1 MGGNDG
7 RKDGQGA
14 GRRDVAGGRGLQGLR
29 DCGAGRSRGGR
40 GEARRREQRR
50 VHQSGFRQLLK
61 LDLQKDRR
69 CIGDAHGTCYSGI
82 LALAGDRIV
91 RGRVQEKVSHADPD
105 HDRLGHRHRAG
116 AGKKRDLLV
125 KKVFDAK
132 KREAEEGERRHGNVF
147 SNYAHGLPAL
157 LPLLFARH
165 SSQAKN
171 AAKSARLK

>member
-1 MGGNDG
+1 MAARMG
-7 RKDGQGA
+7 RA
-14 GRRDVAGGRGLQGLR
+14 RVAGTSPEAAVSRAFGTAARAAA
-29 DCGAGRSRGGR
+29 GAA
-40 GEARRREQRR
+40 EAR
-50 VHQSGFRQLLK
+50 HAAASSAAPQSGFRQLLK

-91 RGRVQEKVSHADPD
+91 RGRVQEKASHADPD

-132 KREAEEGERRHGNVF
+132 KREVEEGERRHGNVF